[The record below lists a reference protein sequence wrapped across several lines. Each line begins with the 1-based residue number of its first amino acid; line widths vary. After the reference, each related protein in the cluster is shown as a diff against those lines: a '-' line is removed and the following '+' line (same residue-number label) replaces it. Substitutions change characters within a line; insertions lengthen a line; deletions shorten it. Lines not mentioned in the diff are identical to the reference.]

1 MTQAHSAQLSS
12 TAIIREPQRG
22 LVLRLALALCACT
35 LGAILAYLL
44 LSVTL
49 PDPIVRAVV
58 ATLVSVTLVGWFL
71 QSTIVAPL
79 VASRDAFEGRYQA
92 ALADALTDQLT
103 SLGNHRAFQEE
114 LDRQVEQAQRYG
126 VPVSLLLIDI
136 DEFKAVN
143 DDGGHAR
150 GDEAL
155 ADFGRLVIAGLRRV
169 DRPFRIGGDEFAI
182 LLPHTDADG
191 AWVVARRLL
200 ANALQPPRVELGR
213 RSISFS
219 AGISALPD
227 LAMNRAQLYSQA
239 DAALYAAKRAGRT
252 DVLIFDPTTSV
263 AETSP
268 SSHAAVAEVIARGQ
282 LRPVY
287 QPIVALDGLAVL
299 GYEGLIRPVAPAPFA
314 DPGALFA
321 AAAASGHLVALDMSC
336 IEIIVAGARSL
347 GEEQFLSVNV
357 TPRTVESPEFTA
369 RGVLSVLARHQ
380 FPANR
385 LVLELTEREP
395 LTEVDRVRRKLD
407 DCRRAG
413 IRLAADDLGAGNAGL
428 RLLSELQ
435 FDVLKVDLSLVQ
447 RSTPGAP
454 SSAVIGS
461 VVSFAARSGAM
472 VIGEG
477 IERPEEVAQ
486 LAVLGV
492 EAGQG
497 FFFGR
502 PGNLPSA
509 ATAGQA
515 LRSAIE
521 DVELVPELDASS
533 PMSAWRQ
540 SIGLPTPITS

>member
-1 MTQAHSAQLSS
+1 MSQAETGDPGV
-12 TAIIREPQRG
+12 TAMAREPQLG
-22 LVLRLALALCACT
+22 LALRLALGLSVST
-35 LGAILAYLL
+35 LAAIVAYLAL
-44 LSVTL
+44 GGVLS
-49 PDPIVRAVV
+49 DPIIRAVV
-58 ATLVSVTLVGWFL
+58 ATLVPLALVGWFL
-71 QSTIVAPL
+71 QRTLVAPL
-79 VASRDAFEGRYQA
+79 VASQEALEDRYQA

-126 VPVSLLLIDI
+126 VPVSLILIDI
-136 DEFKAVN
+136 DEFKSIN
-143 DDGGHAR
+143 DESGHAQ
-150 GDEAL
+150 GDQAL

-169 DRPFRIGGDEFAI
+169 DRPFRVGGDEFAI

-213 RSISFS
+213 RPISFS
-219 AGISALPD
+219 GGISALPD
-227 LAMNRAQLYSQA
+227 LAGTRAQLYSQA

-252 DVLIFDPTTSV
+252 DVQIFDPTTAAPEPTTRSN
-263 AETSP
+263 
-268 SSHAAVAEVIARGQ
+268 AAVAEVIARGQ

-287 QPIVALDGLAVL
+287 QPIVALDGLTVL

-314 DPGALFA
+314 DPTALFA

-336 IEIIVAGARSL
+336 IEIIVAGARYL
-347 GEEQFLSVNV
+347 GNDEFLSVNI
-357 TPRTVESPEFTA
+357 TPRTVESPEFTSMA
-369 RGVLSVLARHQ
+369 LLSILARHQ

-395 LTEVDRVRRKLD
+395 LTEPDRVRHKLD
-407 DCRRAG
+407 ECRAAG
-413 IRLAADDLGAGNAGL
+413 IGLAADDLGAGNAGL

-435 FDVLKVDLSLVQ
+435 FDILKIDLSLVQ

-461 VVSFAARSGAM
+461 VVSYAARSGAL
-472 VIGEG
+472 VVGEG
-477 IERPEEVAQ
+477 IERPEEVSQ

-492 EAGQG
+492 AAGQG

-502 PGNLPSA
+502 PGGLPSA
-509 ATAGQA
+509 SAASQPLRMA
-515 LRSAIE
+515 LE
-521 DVELVPELDASS
+521 DVEHVSEQDLAS